1 MNQSWD
7 PTRQMNT
14 LDKYLAP
21 QANALQLRQ
30 KRMEVLGANI
40 ANAATPNYKARDI
53 DFSTAYATAMSGEGA
68 LATTSG
74 THIQT
79 STGSSPEM
87 MFRTPISASLDGN
100 TVELHVEQLQFAENA
115 TRYEASL
122 QFLNDRL
129 RGLRS
134 ALKGE

>member
-1 MNQSWD
+1 MNV
-7 PTRQMNT
+7 
-14 LDKYLAP
+14 LDKHLAP
-21 QANALQLRQ
+21 HANALQLRQ
-30 KRMEVLGANI
+30 KRLEVIGANI

-53 DFSTAYATAMSGEGA
+53 DFSSAYAQAMSGQGS
-68 LATTSG
+68 LATTASG
-74 THIQT
+74 HIET
-79 STGSSPEM
+79 GTGSAPET

-122 QFLNDRL
+122 QFLNDRI

-134 ALKGE
+134 ALRGE